1 VNWAVEPRDRYD
13 PSVTM
18 PALPPPRGLAL
29 ALALLGCAGPST
41 PAASEPRVEPAGA
54 GDRPTSLPRGT
65 SEAQAPNP
73 ERDAPT
79 AAPRAAI
86 GAPEVPRGEP
96 EALSPLAEAPPE
108 APAAPPRPP
117 PIAIQKGTRVL
128 MFGDSMVTSGL
139 GVYLEERVRALGG
152 TWSHFSKPSSTT
164 VSWADGRDLQELV
177 ARARPDVVVIALVS
191 NELFVPNPRARIYA
205 IREIIKRVGA
215 RPCLWIGPPSWRPDK
230 GIVAVVRETA
240 SSCRFFDSAQLPL
253 ERQSDGIH
261 PTLHGGR
268 AWGEAV
274 WQDAFA
280 STSSP

>member
-1 VNWAVEPRDRYD
+1 
-13 PSVTM
+13 M
-18 PALPPPRGLAL
+18 PPPATPRGLAL
-29 ALALLGCAGPST
+29 ALTLGLVACAGPST
-41 PAASEPRVEPAGA
+41 RAPSEPRAEPAEA
-54 GDRPTSLPRGT
+54 GDGPASVTRAPVVAPTPSAERV
-65 SEAQAPNP
+65 APNDAHHAASD
-73 ERDAPT
+73 ERDAPKDAHHAASDERDAHHAASDEPEDAP
-79 AAPRAAI
+79 AAP
-86 GAPEVPRGEP
+86 APLAGTP
-96 EALSPLAEAPPE
+96 AEAPPIVI
-108 APAAPPRPP
+108 R
-117 PIAIQKGTRVL
+117 KGTRVL

-139 GVYLEERVRALGG
+139 GVYLEERVRAVGG
-152 TWSHFSKPSSTT
+152 TWSHISKPSSTT

-177 ARARPDVVVIALVS
+177 ARARPDVVIIALVS

-215 RPCLWIGPPSWRPDK
+215 RPCLWVGPPSWRPDK

-240 SSCRFFDSAQLPL
+240 SPCRFFDSAQLPL

-280 STSSP
+280 TTSGP

>member
-1 VNWAVEPRDRYD
+1 MGDRST
-13 PSVTM
+13 SVT
-18 PALPPPRGLAL
+18 R
-29 ALALLGCAGPST
+29 
-41 PAASEPRVEPAGA
+41 EPV
-54 GDRPTSLPRGT
+54 
-65 SEAQAPNP
+65 EAQSPTPEHEAPG
-73 ERDAPT
+73 DAHQ
-79 AAPRAAI
+79 AAI
-86 GAPEVPRGEP
+86 AAPEVPQGEP
-96 EALSPLAEAPPE
+96 AAPSPLAEAPP
-108 APAAPPRPP
+108 AAAPPAAAAP
-117 PIAIQKGTRVL
+117 PIVIQKGTRVL

-152 TWSHFSKPSSTT
+152 TWSHISKPSSTT

-240 SSCRFFDSAQLPL
+240 SPCRFFDSAQLPL

-274 WQDAFA
+274 WQDVFA